1 MGVAIL
7 RTDVQRP
14 TCTHGIQMIG
24 TNVPQ
29 PDITLHLD
37 MDGVIQDATVSRAFA
52 QEDLDHWIGRPWFET
67 VADVGTDK
75 VKRLVEDA
83 RWLRVSGFRQITQR
97 FPSGRE
103 VLVEYATIRLGERD
117 GLIAIGR
124 NLQAVAELQARLIE
138 AQQSMERKYW
148 KLREVETRYRLLLEN
163 SEEAVILIRAANLR
177 ILEANP
183 SAMRAL
189 GTGQPESGAGRV
201 VLGDVAP
208 GDREAFQAMLR
219 RAREQ
224 GKSTGILLRLGPHG
238 DPWLVRASLMTS
250 EAGESF
256 LLQLARAGIAR
267 PSADVAGRISV
278 EDLVE
283 RGPDAFVVIDR
294 DGTILRSNRAF
305 LDLVRVAAD
314 QSVVGEHIERWLGRP
329 RGDLDTL
336 LATVRKDGL
345 VRHFPS
351 TVRGAHGAETNVE
364 ISAVGNADSEPE
376 YFGVL
381 LRERSE

>member
-7 RTDVQRP
+7 RTDVQRAI
-14 TCTHGIQMIG
+14 CTQGTQMIAM
-24 TNVPQ
+24 NVPQ

-37 MDGVIQDATVSRAFA
+37 MNGVIQDATLSRTLP

-67 VADVGTDK
+67 VTDLGSDK

-103 VLVEYATIRLGERD
+103 ILVEYATIRLGERD

-163 SEEAVILIRAANLR
+163 SDEAVILIRAANLR

-183 SAMRAL
+183 AAMRAL
-189 GTGQPESGAGRV
+189 GAGRPEGDAGRV
-201 VLGDVAP
+201 VLTDVASE
-208 GDREAFQAMLR
+208 DREAFRAMLG

-224 GKSTGILLRLGPHG
+224 GKSTGILLRLGPHR
-238 DPWLVRASLMTS
+238 DPWLVRASLMAS
-250 EAGESF
+250 EIGDTF
-256 LLQLARAGIAR
+256 LLQLTRAGAAR
-267 PSADVAGRISV
+267 PSADLTDRVSV

-294 DGTILRSNRAF
+294 NGMILRNNRAF
-305 LDLVRVAAD
+305 LDLVQVAPD
-314 QSVVGEHIERWLGRP
+314 QSGIGEPVERWFGRP
-329 RGDLDTL
+329 RVDLDALL
-336 LATVRKDGL
+336 LAVRKHGL
-345 VRHFPS
+345 VRNFPCS
-351 TVRGAHGAETNVE
+351 VRAERGGETKVE
-364 ISAVGNADSEPE
+364 ISAVGDTDSEPQ
-376 YFGVL
+376 YFGLL